1 MAGTLRGITTGMT
14 HGIAIVRGGLTLPGT
29 VLVGDSVGAGAVFM
43 PAGALLGTVRHGAG
57 IVRDTGVVIME
68 GIGVTITT
76 ITTIRIITGR
86 RDEPH
91 RAVMPREDQVPI
103 GTSRVPPDLHLTAR
117 QAVPAL

>member
-1 MAGTLRGITTGMT
+1 MAGTLRGIITGMT

-29 VLVGDSVGAGAVFM
+29 VPVGDSVGAVFM

-57 IVRDTGVVIME
+57 IVRDIGEVIME

-91 RAVMPREDQVPI
+91 RTVMPQEDRVPI
-103 GTSRVPPDLHLTAR
+103 GISQVPPDHLLTGR
-117 QAVPAL
+117 QAVPVL